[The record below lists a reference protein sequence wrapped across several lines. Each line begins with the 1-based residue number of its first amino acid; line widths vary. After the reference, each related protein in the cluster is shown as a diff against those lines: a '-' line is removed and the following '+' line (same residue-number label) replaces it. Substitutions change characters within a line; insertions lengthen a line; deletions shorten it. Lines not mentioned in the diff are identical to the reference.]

1 MNVEQKVCGILLELT
16 GKETVS
22 PTDSLQADLALDSL
36 SAVTLLL
43 EIEDCFGIQLDES
56 DMDLS
61 KLDLVEDVI
70 TMVSGYVLKCGE
82 ENGQAS

>member
-1 MNVEQKVCGILLELT
+1 MEQKICEVLSELT

-22 PTDSLQADLALDSL
+22 STDSLQADLALDSL

-43 EIEDCFGIQLDES
+43 EIEDSFGIQLDES

-61 KLDLVEDVI
+61 KLNLVEDVI

-82 ENGQAS
+82 ENG

>member
-1 MNVEQKVCGILLELT
+1 MNVEQKICDILLELT

-43 EIEDCFGIQLDES
+43 EIEDTFGIQLDES

-70 TMVSGYVLKCGE
+70 TMVCGYVLKCGE
-82 ENGQAS
+82 ENG

>member
-43 EIEDCFGIQLDES
+43 EIEDGFGIQLDES

-61 KLDLVEDVI
+61 KLNLVEDVI

-82 ENGQAS
+82 ENEQAS

>member
-36 SAVTLLL
+36 SSVTLLL

-82 ENGQAS
+82 ENG

>member
-1 MNVEQKVCGILLELT
+1 MNVEQKICDILLELT
-16 GKETVS
+16 GKETVN

-43 EIEDCFGIQLDES
+43 EIEDGFGIQLDES

-61 KLDLVEDVI
+61 KLNLVEDVI

-82 ENGQAS
+82 ENG

>member
-43 EIEDCFGIQLDES
+43 EIEDGFGIQLDES

-82 ENGQAS
+82 ENG

>member
-1 MNVEQKVCGILLELT
+1 MNVEQKICDILSELT

-22 PTDSLQADLALDSL
+22 PTDSLQEDLALDSL

-43 EIEDCFGIQLDES
+43 EIEDTFGIQLDES

-61 KLDLVEDVI
+61 QLELVEDVI

-82 ENGQAS
+82 ENG

>member
-1 MNVEQKVCGILLELT
+1 MNVEQKICDILLELT

-82 ENGQAS
+82 ENG

>member
-1 MNVEQKVCGILLELT
+1 MNVEQKISDILLELT

-22 PTDSLQADLALDSL
+22 PTDRLQADLALDSL

-43 EIEDCFGIQLDES
+43 EIEDSFGIQLDES

-61 KLDLVEDVI
+61 KLGLVEDVI
-70 TMVSGYVLKCGE
+70 TMVSGYVLRCGE
-82 ENGQAS
+82 ENG

>member
-1 MNVEQKVCGILLELT
+1 MNVEPKVCGILLELT

-43 EIEDCFGIQLDES
+43 EIEDGFGIQLDES

-61 KLDLVEDVI
+61 KLNLVEDVI

-82 ENGQAS
+82 ENG

>member
-1 MNVEQKVCGILLELT
+1 MNVEQKICDILLGLT

-43 EIEDCFGIQLDES
+43 AIEDAFGIQLDES

-82 ENGQAS
+82 ENG

>member
-1 MNVEQKVCGILLELT
+1 MNVEQKICDILLELT

-43 EIEDCFGIQLDES
+43 EIEDGFGIQLDES

-82 ENGQAS
+82 ENG

>member
-1 MNVEQKVCGILLELT
+1 
-16 GKETVS
+16 
-22 PTDSLQADLALDSL
+22 LALDSL

-43 EIEDCFGIQLDES
+43 EIEDGFGIQLDES

-61 KLDLVEDVI
+61 KLNLVEDVI

-82 ENGQAS
+82 ENG

>member
-1 MNVEQKVCGILLELT
+1 MNVEQKIREILLELT
-16 GKETVS
+16 CKETIS
-22 PTDSLQADLALDSL
+22 STDSLQADLALDSL

-43 EIEDCFGIQLDES
+43 AIEDAFGIQLDES

-61 KLDLVEDVI
+61 KLNLVEDVI

-82 ENGQAS
+82 ENEQAS

>member
-1 MNVEQKVCGILLELT
+1 MNVEQKICDILLELT

-43 EIEDCFGIQLDES
+43 EIEDSFGIQLDES

-82 ENGQAS
+82 ENG

>member
-1 MNVEQKVCGILLELT
+1 MNVEQKICEVLSELT
-16 GKETVS
+16 GKDTVS

-43 EIEDCFGIQLDES
+43 EIEDGFGIQLDES

-61 KLDLVEDVI
+61 KLNLVEDVI

-82 ENGQAS
+82 ENG

>member
-43 EIEDCFGIQLDES
+43 EIEDGFGIQLDES

-61 KLDLVEDVI
+61 KLNLVEDVI

-82 ENGQAS
+82 ENG

>member
-43 EIEDCFGIQLDES
+43 EIEDGFGIQLDES

-61 KLDLVEDVI
+61 KLNLVEDVI

>member
-1 MNVEQKVCGILLELT
+1 MNVEQKICDILLELT

-22 PTDSLQADLALDSL
+22 LTDSLQADLALDSL

-43 EIEDCFGIQLDES
+43 ETEDTFGIQLDES

-61 KLDLVEDVI
+61 KLELVEDVI
-70 TMVSGYVLKCGE
+70 AMVSDYVLKCGE
-82 ENGQAS
+82 ENG

>member
-1 MNVEQKVCGILLELT
+1 MNVEQKICDILLELT

-43 EIEDCFGIQLDES
+43 EIEDTFGIQMDES

-61 KLDLVEDVI
+61 KLELVEDVI
-70 TMVSGYVLKCGE
+70 AMVSDYVLKCGE
-82 ENGQAS
+82 ENG

>member
-1 MNVEQKVCGILLELT
+1 MNVEQKICEVLSELT

-22 PTDSLQADLALDSL
+22 STDSLQADLALDSL

-43 EIEDCFGIQLDES
+43 EIEDGFGIQLDES

-61 KLDLVEDVI
+61 KLNLVEDVI

-82 ENGQAS
+82 ENG

>member
-1 MNVEQKVCGILLELT
+1 MNVEQKICDVLLELT

-43 EIEDCFGIQLDES
+43 EIEDGFRIQLDES

-82 ENGQAS
+82 ENG

>member
-1 MNVEQKVCGILLELT
+1 MNVEQKICDILLELT

-43 EIEDCFGIQLDES
+43 EIEDTFGIQLDES

-61 KLDLVEDVI
+61 KLELVEDVI
-70 TMVSGYVLKCGE
+70 AMVSDYVLKCGE
-82 ENGQAS
+82 ENG